1 MADDVNKAKKRQ
13 LPKQIQEHIE
23 ERDRRISYDYLSN
36 DDRYAAMIEREEKIN
51 GAQADIKALLA
62 KASSKAERDILTSQY
77 QESALLMDQTHKSM
91 DEFESSHAMRQN
103 SILADRIKTYTN
115 VRNVNQRTTTMAG
128 EQRFFRMARASED
141 IYAPTE
147 VLEQR
152 IGSSTKELTSLGH
165 ELTGRMRGIGTGEVP
180 ESLLDKAGRIQEL
193 QEDIALN
200 KRMIKLQSKEGLSTE
215 KRQYA
220 ATDTLNRVG
229 SVLDTN
235 ALRSEVASG
244 KYGSLQEETDKLS
257 SLFSRLNQALSKF
270 EEVSENATDA
280 QGRLTD
286 EYKQASAELDKMQ
299 KETEKQRR
307 IVSEVERH
315 GGGGSSSSALLEGM
329 PGLRR
334 MVSAA
339 YGTDIDD
346 KITEMNLKAAAGQ
359 TAVDQYNR
367 VNASASGDMR
377 AMLRESSSQD
387 FIKAFS
393 DDMRQKAIRMG
404 MANTAVAAPDAIAKG
419 VGQLTNLDPSGVF
432 TAGAGV
438 METFRSG
445 MAVARGIPQTTK
457 ALEAYRAAEN
467 LSGVNL
473 EVRAQGL
480 QAIYDQAMATRS
492 ATIGAGGS
500 AQAMEQTLLSPE
512 YLSMMANM
520 GMSPGQAAQLS
531 GMSIGQLGNREAAT
545 DVARR
550 AARAQQTGLMSADS
564 FIGMAGQL
572 SSSGGGS
579 ADLEKIMSNAVAAGM
594 DSAKNVQQMVSA
606 TVSLS
611 GNLSKMGVSGVSGAA
626 GMLGAFTQDLR
637 KAGVDPN
644 IAAIAAESQLQLREQ
659 MDAHKGMDLGTMM
672 KFRQIRQ
679 QFPEAST
686 MQMELMAGL
695 TATELNNFDS
705 DKGLQASLPF
715 LKDSDRRRQLG
726 QISADATKTNIG
738 FGTIATSTE
747 DQEVALRLQKMRRE
761 TTINLVGRDAEEK
774 TLGITDSH
782 GRRLQEEAAKRQSMI
797 YSSAAG
803 GDINSVLTDIST
815 VLKALSENLSPEKA
829 QKNVETASADMK
841 AVGPVMSDA
850 GKAFSGAAAEFSS
863 AVKQFDQTL
872 KSVKLPEHMVN
883 RPSVDSTRGHTFKGS
898 KQ

>member
-1 MADDVNKAKKRQ
+1 MADDVNKPKNKQLPRQ
-13 LPKQIQEHIE
+13 LQESIE
-23 ERDRRISYDYLSN
+23 DRSRRISHDYLSN
-36 DDRYAAMIEREEKIN
+36 DDRYATMLEREEKIN

-62 KASSKAERDILTSQY
+62 KATTKTERDILTSQY
-77 QESALLMDQTHKSM
+77 QESALLMDQTHRTM
-91 DEFESSHAMRQN
+91 DEYEASNATRQN
-103 SILADRIKTYTN
+103 NILADRIKTYTN
-115 VRNVNQRTTTMAG
+115 TRNVNQRTTTMSS
-128 EQRFFRMARASED
+128 EQRFYRMAHANAD
-141 IYAPTE
+141 LYAPTD

-152 IGSSTKELTSLGH
+152 IGRSTKELTSLGS
-165 ELTGRMRGIGTGEVP
+165 ELAGRTRGIGTEEMP
-180 ESLLDKAGRIQEL
+180 ESLMDKAARIQEL

-200 KRMIKLQSKEGLSTE
+200 KRMLKVQSKEGLSTE

-220 ATDTLNRVG
+220 AADTLNRVG
-229 SVLDTN
+229 SILDTN
-235 ALRSEVASG
+235 ALRSEVAGG
-244 KYGSLQEETDKLS
+244 KYGTLQEETDKLS
-257 SLFSRLNQALSKF
+257 SMFARLNEALGKF

-280 QGRLTD
+280 QGKLTD

-299 KETEKQRR
+299 KETDRQRK
-307 IVSEVERH
+307 IVSEVERQ
-315 GGGGSSSSALLEGM
+315 GGGGGGVNSFLESM

-334 MVSAA
+334 MVGAA
-339 YGTDIDD
+339 YGMDIDD

-367 VNASASGDMR
+367 VNASSSGDMR

-393 DDMRQKAIRMG
+393 EDMRQKAVRMG

-438 METFRSG
+438 METVRSG
-445 MAVARGIPQTTK
+445 AQVMRGIPQTTK
-457 ALEAYRAAEN
+457 ALEAYRAGER

-473 EVRAQGL
+473 EVQAQGL
-480 QAIYDQAMATRS
+480 QALYDHSVNSWS
-492 ATIGAGGS
+492 AAIGAGGS
-500 AQAMEQTLLSPE
+500 AGAMQQTLISPE
-512 YLSMMANM
+512 YVSMMANM
-520 GMSPGQAAQLS
+520 GMSPAQAAQLS
-531 GMSIGQLGNREAAT
+531 GLSIGQLGNREAAT

-550 AARAQQTGLMSADS
+550 AARTQQTGLMSAEQ
-564 FIGMAGQL
+564 FIGMSGQL
-572 SSSGGGS
+572 TGTGGGT
-579 ADLEKIMSNAVAAGM
+579 ADLEKIMANAVAAGM

-672 KFRQIRQ
+672 KFQQIRN

-695 TATELNNFDS
+695 TATELNNFGN
-705 DKGLQASLPF
+705 DKGLQDALPF
-715 LKDSDRRRQLG
+715 LKDSDRRKQLG

-738 FGTIATSTE
+738 FGTIATSETDE
-747 DQEVALRLQKMRRE
+747 AVALRLQKMRRE
-761 TTINLVGRDAEEK
+761 TTVNLVGREAEEK
-774 TLGITDSH
+774 TLDISDSH
-782 GRRLQEEAAKRQSMI
+782 GRRMQEESARRQSMI

-803 GDINSVLTDIST
+803 NDINSVLTDIST

-829 QKNVETASADMK
+829 QKRVEETQADMK
-841 AVGPVMSDA
+841 AVGPVMADA
-850 GKAFSGAAAEFSS
+850 GKEFSGAASEFSN

-872 KSVKLPEHMVN
+872 KNIKLPEHSIN
-883 RPSVDSTRGHTFKGS
+883 RPSVDSTRGQTFKGNR
-898 KQ
+898 Q